1 MGVKNST
8 TAGTNLTARRAKG
21 RGQDMDGTMNG
32 RSSTE
37 NVIKRVRKPKMEES
51 SGFSLE
57 RCIQWFEDY
66 KDSEDIEDRIG
77 PNGMEKWFKDLG
89 TNTNSVHIIL
99 ISWRLNVSKFG
110 YITRGEWTSAFGA
123 WGIDSNDKLI
133 SKFPELEAA
142 LRNPEQLK
150 DIYRNTFNYSK
161 EDNQRSVGVEVAIEM
176 WKLLLSNNYSHVN
189 HLVQFLEKK
198 KPVKVI
204 TKDQWI
210 SLWAFVN
217 NVCEDCSNYDP
228 TSAWPVL
235 FDEYV
240 EWRNEQSGSNG

>member
-1 MGVKNST
+1 MPPKRKRANSIQDMGVKNST
-8 TAGTNLTARRAKG
+8 TAGTNPPARRTKG
-21 RGQDMDGTMNG
+21 RGQDVDGTMNG
-32 RSSTE
+32 RSSAET
-37 NVIKRVRKPKMEES
+37 VINNMKRVRKPKMEES

-57 RCIQWFEDY
+57 RCIQWFEVY
-66 KDSEDIEDRIG
+66 RDSEDTEDRIG
-77 PNGMEKWFKDLG
+77 PSGVEKWLTDLG
-89 TNTNSVHIIL
+89 TSTDSVHLIL
-99 ISWRLNVSKFG
+99 ISWKLNVSKFG
-110 YITRGEWTSAFGA
+110 YITRGEWTSAFGV

-142 LRNPEQLK
+142 LRNPDQLK

-161 EDNQRSVGVEVAIEM
+161 EDNQRSVSVEG
-176 WKLLLSNNYSHVN
+176 
-189 HLVQFLEKK
+189 K

-217 NVCEDCSNYDP
+217 NIYEDCSNYDP